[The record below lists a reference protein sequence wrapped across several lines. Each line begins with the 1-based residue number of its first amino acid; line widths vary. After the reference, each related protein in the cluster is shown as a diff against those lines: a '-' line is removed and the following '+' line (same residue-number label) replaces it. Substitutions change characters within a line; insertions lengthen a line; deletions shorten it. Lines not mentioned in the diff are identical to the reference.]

1 MTPAPH
7 DKVLLVEG
15 RDDREVVFQFCNH
28 HGIDNKRLFAVK
40 DKDGLDSLLD
50 DLRLRLRTG
59 VEVVGVLVD
68 ADADPR
74 ARWQQLASVVRPLGY
89 RLPDDPTAAGTLVAS
104 PSPARPR
111 LGLWM
116 MPDNRVEGML
126 EDFLLRLVHEHD
138 PLAVRARE
146 VVACIPEAERRF
158 ASTHGSKAVVHTW
171 LAWQEEPGTALGQA
185 ITKRYLDPAR
195 APAPAFR
202 RWLIE
207 LFDSKGS
214 EA

>member
-1 MTPAPH
+1 MTPEPH
-7 DKVLLVEG
+7 DKILLVEG

-59 VEVVGVLVD
+59 VAVVGVLVD
-68 ADADPR
+68 ADADPG
-74 ARWQQLASVVRPLGY
+74 ARWQRLASVVRPLGY
-89 RLPDDPTAAGTLVAS
+89 RLPDAPTDAGTLLAS
-104 PSPARPR
+104 PGPARPR
-111 LGLWM
+111 LGIWM
-116 MPDNRVEGML
+116 MPDNQVEGML

-138 PLAVRARE
+138 PLVIRARD
-146 VVACIPEAERRF
+146 VVAGIPVAERRF
-158 ASTHGSKAVVHTW
+158 GPTYGSKAIVHTW

-202 RWLIE
+202 AWLLE
-207 LFDSKGS
+207 LFGS
-214 EA
+214 PAPEV